1 MTTIYEMTPGEDSE
15 LSIEQQQEKLLLLMK
30 LIL

>member
-15 LSIEQQQEKLLLLMK
+15 LSIEQQQEKIA
-30 LIL
+30 LINEN